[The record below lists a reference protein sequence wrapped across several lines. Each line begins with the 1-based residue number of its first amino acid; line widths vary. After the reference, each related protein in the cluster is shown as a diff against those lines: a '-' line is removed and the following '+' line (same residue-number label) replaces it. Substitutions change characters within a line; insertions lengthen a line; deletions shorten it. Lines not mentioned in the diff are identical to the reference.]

1 MGRVIV
7 EILKALGKAFRG
19 SGGKTKPPTTPRTT
33 PPRCTTNC
41 AKLPRSAVR
50 PNRRHDPCKTKGN
63 DPTKD
68 QNSML
73 DPAVDVAADMAE
85 MNAGNF
91 TRAGEDIVVNGRTY
105 GWHPD
110 TGVTFPKSGPGV
122 VQLDRNQHQFI
133 KMLNSGSME
142 DAMKFANNKPGL
154 AGQTDKIN
162 AVLNLWKKCK

>member
-1 MGRVIV
+1 MGAI
-7 EILKALGKAFRG
+7 IKLLKMIGKAVRG
-19 SGGKTKPPTTPRTT
+19 SGGKAKPPTQPKPT

-41 AKLPRSAVR
+41 ARLTRTAVK
-50 PNRRHDPCKTKGN
+50 PNKRHDPCKTKGN

-73 DPAVDVAADMAE
+73 DPAVDVNADMAA

-91 TRAGEDIVVNGRTY
+91 TRAGEDILVNGRTY

-133 KMLNSGSME
+133 KMLNGGSME

-154 AGQTDKIN
+154 AGQTAKIQ
-162 AVLNLWKKCK
+162 AVLNLWNKCK